1 MTEQQ
6 QRRAMTNRLD
16 GAWLDAA
23 LHLLDRQVV
32 DVDGRMVCN
41 VDDLELTETTA
52 GELAVT
58 GLLAGPA
65 ALVPRFYGRLGGW
78 LRDMW
83 LALGVQ
89 YAGRE
94 RPFHL
99 GLDLVESVGSEV
111 RLRVVRD
118 GLLDRQPEPGP
129 GVRHRRMEDLLGMRV
144 DLDGTE
150 AGRVIDVRVEPRHAE
165 GRLPLKSLIVGRGRP
180 GSMLGYDRG
189 DFNGPRVVN
198 AAVTFLHRHTGELPI
213 EEVGGIDW
221 ERGLVTAHGRLRP
234 LRGAGPA

>member
-1 MTEQQ
+1 MAGEP
-6 QRRAMTNRLD
+6 RYAMTNRLE
-16 GAWLDAA
+16 GAWLDAG

-32 DVDGRMVCN
+32 DVEGQMVCN
-41 VDDLELTETTA
+41 VDDLEITETTT

-65 ALVPRFYGRLGGW
+65 ALVPRFSGGRGGW
-78 LRDMW
+78 LREMW
-83 LALGVQ
+83 VALGVQ
-89 YAGRE
+89 YADRGVPLR
-94 RPFHL
+94 L

-111 RLRVVRD
+111 RLRVARE

-129 GVRHRRMEDLLGMRV
+129 GVRLRRMDDLLGV
-144 DLDGTE
+144 AVELDGAG

-189 DFNGPRVVN
+189 DFNGPWLVN
-198 AAVTFLHRHTGELPI
+198 TAVTFLHRHTGELPI
-213 EEVGGIDW
+213 EAVDEINW
-221 ERGLVTAHGRLRP
+221 ERGVVTAHGRLRP
-234 LRGAGPA
+234 LRGGGST